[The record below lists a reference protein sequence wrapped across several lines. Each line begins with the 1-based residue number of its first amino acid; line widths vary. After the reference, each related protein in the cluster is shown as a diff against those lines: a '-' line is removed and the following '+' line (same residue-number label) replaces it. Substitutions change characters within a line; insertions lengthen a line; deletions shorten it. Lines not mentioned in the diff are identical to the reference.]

1 MVLIGD
7 YMWLIGQYWTI
18 LNILDYWTLQ
28 DYNKLYRTIP
38 DHIGLYWTR
47 LYMTLHDYTRLYWN
61 ILVYSSKEFKG
72 FKKSVT
78 LRHSDRQTLRQ
89 TEWLTGPD
97 LERHAPLINIVQ
109 VKVTFGID
117 LPILSLTFVFALLK
131 FGHFDCY
138 CAYSVYFHW
147 HTTFAQIYFRFN
159 FRHVTILTPTLLR
172 VYFDFTLTL
181 LWLYS
186 DFTLTLPW
194 LYPDFTLT
202 LLWLYSDF
210 TLTSDRQTD
219 THSDRHSLRQTQWLT
234 GPFLERHAPLKT
246 IIE

>member
-78 LRHSDRQTLRQ
+78 LRHSDRQTQ
-89 TEWLTGPD
+89 WLTGPD
-97 LERHAPLINIVQ
+97 LERHAPLKIGWKRQYIR
-109 VKVTFGID
+109 VKRKNVPMGQISSLCGNRVTLCVEIG
-117 LPILSLTFVFALLK
+117 
-131 FGHFDCY
+131 
-138 CAYSVYFHW
+138 
-147 HTTFAQIYFRFN
+147 
-159 FRHVTILTPTLLR
+159 
-172 VYFDFTLTL
+172 
-181 LWLYS
+181 
-186 DFTLTLPW
+186 
-194 LYPDFTLT
+194 
-202 LLWLYSDF
+202 
-210 TLTSDRQTD
+210 
-219 THSDRHSLRQTQWLT
+219 
-234 GPFLERHAPLKT
+234 
-246 IIE
+246 